1 MIRIAALTSNFSPFR
16 PFRASTGRGLVA
28 APLNKGRYV
37 SEALWVARLTD
48 QEYTQWYIQKYG

>member
-28 APLNKGRYV
+28 APLNKGRY
-37 SEALWVARLTD
+37 D
-48 QEYTQWYIQKYG
+48 